1 MLGAPASAP
10 ADRPARLGCRVLR
23 TLDPMML
30 RKLLFDGPGEWWAW
44 LRTLLSIRRLPET
57 RLRHQSS
64 MPSQGI
70 YRGGGP
76 GSVSGAPAAASP
88 RAPSPPPRRLPRFD
102 RGAGGARSGGR

>member
-1 MLGAPASAP
+1 
-10 ADRPARLGCRVLR
+10 
-23 TLDPMML
+23 MML

-70 YRGGGP
+70 
-76 GSVSGAPAAASP
+76 
-88 RAPSPPPRRLPRFD
+88 
-102 RGAGGARSGGR
+102 